1 MASRR
6 KLDKKIRLK
15 NAKVLSD
22 AKKLLKLNDYD
33 VLIELIGGEDG
44 VAKEIVFDALKKG
57 KKVITANKAL
67 VSKFWN
73 EINITCKKYNSLI
86 FFEAAVAGGIP
97 IIKIIQE
104 FLLSNQITKIYGI
117 LNGTA
122 NFILTNM
129 FSTNEDFKK
138 F

>member
-1 MASRR
+1 MSLKSTRIAIAGVGTVGKGVLDLLKKNKVLNFNFEISHVASRR

-57 KKVITANKAL
+57 KK
-67 VSKFWN
+67 
-73 EINITCKKYNSLI
+73 
-86 FFEAAVAGGIP
+86 
-97 IIKIIQE
+97 
-104 FLLSNQITKIYGI
+104 
-117 LNGTA
+117 
-122 NFILTNM
+122 
-129 FSTNEDFKK
+129 
-138 F
+138 